1 MTVLFPFSEY
11 WWFYLAFVGLVL
23 FLLALDLGVFHRKA
37 HAVSFREAATW
48 TVVWICLALL
58 FNFLLYQYALWKFPQ
73 DPRLMAIPGFDPTST
88 AWRVSLEYFTGYL
101 IEKALSVD
109 NIFVFV
115 TVFGYFAIPAKYQ
128 HRVLFYGILGA
139 LFFRAVFVTLGA
151 ALMRYHWALIVF
163 GVFLIFTGIKICFTK
178 QKPIEP
184 EKNLLIRLLQR
195 VVPVT
200 HEFHGGQFF
209 FRLHGRLAATPLLIG
224 LVFLEA
230 TDIVFAV
237 DSVPAIFAIT
247 HEPLIVFTSNIFAI
261 LGLRAMYFMLAG
273 AVDKFHLLQY
283 GLGVVLVFVG
293 LKMVWLNDL
302 FGGKFPI
309 TISLGVIALV
319 IAMSIVV
326 SLLFPKRS
334 EEAVESS
341 NHLEQRTIAA
351 QKPTSSDNYGWRN
364 KGGVSRETLK
374 LLWKVVA
381 LYLLLMGLGLI
392 LATALQLK
400 NVGALD

>member
-351 QKPTSSDNYGWRN
+351 QKPISSDNYGWRN

-392 LATALQLK
+392 LATALRLK